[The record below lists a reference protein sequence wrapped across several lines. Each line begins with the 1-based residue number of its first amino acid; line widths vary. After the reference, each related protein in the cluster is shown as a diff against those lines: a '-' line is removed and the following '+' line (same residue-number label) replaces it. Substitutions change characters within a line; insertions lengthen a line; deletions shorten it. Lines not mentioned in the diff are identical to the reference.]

1 VPTEEDAKGPL
12 ILYARYETAWLRRVV
27 QKRAAPQRRIPLDR
41 LSQSLSDRSG
51 IQAEEL
57 GQFPHSFAMRQ
68 TYLDGASIGRDSHES
83 DPFHVLLTYRRDD
96 SRPSTFSGSQL
107 LVL

>member
-1 VPTEEDAKGPL
+1 MNRVVTPRG
-12 ILYARYETAWLRRVV
+12 YAAWLRRVV

-41 LSQSLSDRSG
+41 LNQSLSNRSG

-68 TYLDGASIGRDSHES
+68 TDLDGASIGGDSHER
-83 DPFHVLLTYRRDD
+83 DPFHVL
-96 SRPSTFSGSQL
+96 
-107 LVL
+107 